1 MTFLQINIVQFW
13 FMYKGIICIY
23 LLIIVSCA
31 EVDYFD
37 DPIVGERI
45 VVEQQQIALMSG
57 QMNTV
62 MASYFDQYGIPQDV
76 TFVWSSTVPSVATV
90 NSQGK
95 VTAFMDGQTVV
106 QPSYNGFAGPPV
118 NVTVVSDL
126 TSVALVQVTAPKTNL
141 AQGEKV
147 QLTSSVRNINSEVL
161 PGKTVEWFS
170 ENSSIITVS
179 ASGEVT
185 AVGQGV
191 AEIHAKSEGVKSNS
205 IVFTISTSRD
215 GSFVPAGGYQAR
227 GTAILKNENNQLIL
241 ELSSDFQT
249 SFALGTY
256 IYLANS
262 TNGGTVKTSGFE
274 VAQISTNGAKSFNI
288 TQINPNINL
297 FDYRYVI
304 ILCKPAGLTFGFAD
318 LN

>member
-1 MTFLQINIVQFW
+1 MRKFW
-13 FMYKGIICIY
+13 FLV
-23 LLIIVSCA
+23 LLMGCA

-45 VVEQQQIALMSG
+45 EVEQEQVALMSG
-57 QMNTV
+57 QMSVLT
-62 MASYFDQYGIPQDV
+62 AAYFDPYGISQDV

-90 NSQGK
+90 DAQGK
-95 VTAFMDGQTVV
+95 VTAIMDGQTIV
-106 QPSYNGFAGPPV
+106 QPSYNGFAGPPI

-126 TSVALVQVTAPKTNL
+126 TSVAFVQVTSPKTSL
-141 AQGEKV
+141 TLGEKV
-147 QLTSSVRNINSEVL
+147 QLTASVRNINNEIL

-170 ENSSIITVS
+170 ENSSIVTVS
-179 ASGEVT
+179 TSGEVT

-191 AEIHAKSEGVKSNS
+191 AEVHAKSEGVKSNS
-205 IVFTISTSRD
+205 VIFTIGTSRD